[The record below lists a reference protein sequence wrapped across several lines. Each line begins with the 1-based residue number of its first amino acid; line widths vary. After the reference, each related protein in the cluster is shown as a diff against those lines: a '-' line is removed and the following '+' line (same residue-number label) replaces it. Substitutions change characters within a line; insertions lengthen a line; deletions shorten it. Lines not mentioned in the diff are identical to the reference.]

1 MRPVPAEAVL
11 GAFRLKT
18 PKSAAQGRKPATI
31 PCLRAGLKPVPKARI
46 EFSAARK
53 VMPQEEIEMEV
64 IEKKECNPS
73 HPSRKDK
80 NAARVGHPGGA
91 PSAQVGHPAPRW
103 GTQHPGGAPSTQVG
117 HPAPRWGTQHPG
129 GAPSTQMG
137 HPAPRWGTQ
146 FIRPLGRLC
155 RGETDT
161 FRSLNCVLQ
170 EALRL
175 DESEV
180 LIFLPQKPQKC
191 VFCDC

>member
-117 HPAPRWGTQHPG
+117 HPAPRWGTQ
-129 GAPSTQMG
+129 
-137 HPAPRWGTQ
+137 

>member
-1 MRPVPAEAVL
+1 MNESRMRPVPAEAVL

-103 GTQHPGGAPSTQVG
+103 GTQHPGGAPSLFGPWVG
-117 HPAPRWGTQHPG
+117 YAG
-129 GAPSTQMG
+129 
-137 HPAPRWGTQ
+137 
-146 FIRPLGRLC
+146 GRLTLFAVSIAFCKRLSGLMNQKFSSFSHRNHKNVYSVIADC
-155 RGETDT
+155 REG
-161 FRSLNCVLQ
+161 SHL
-170 EALRL
+170 
-175 DESEV
+175 
-180 LIFLPQKPQKC
+180 
-191 VFCDC
+191 